1 MKKSHSLYVIKII
14 LNIKFFILLYIAS
27 ASNVEEDL
35 VDFSKS
41 AEGKIVSKK
50 SFIYQPISCRFGR
63 FGSTVGQYVNR
74 TIIKCLTP
82 NVGDV
87 KNQYF

>member
-1 MKKSHSLYVIKII
+1 
-14 LNIKFFILLYIAS
+14 
-27 ASNVEEDL
+27 VEEDL
-35 VDFSKS
+35 LDFSKS

-50 SFIYQPISCRFGR
+50 SFVYQPISCRFGR

-82 NVGDV
+82 NIGDV
-87 KNQYF
+87 NIYIFKMCFL